1 MSDRVSASISIGGTV
16 TLDQWAALL
25 KLIEA
30 EDLRTEWDGP
40 AFTASTLLE
49 SSALHLFTYEVP
61 WGRFTQLEQ
70 YACDE
75 RIAYRRWSGGYPGS
89 FGPEIIVFNG
99 SGKDGPLNYDAD
111 EDERVVL
118 HPETI
123 EQLGSMRAI
132 RAYLKPAAFEPPPLI
147 IAD

>member
-16 TLDQWAALL
+16 TRDQWAALL

-40 AFTASTLLE
+40 AFTAATPLKSR
-49 SSALHLFTYEVP
+49 ALNLFAHDVP
-61 WGRFTQLEQ
+61 WGRFDPLEQ

-89 FGPEIIVFNG
+89 FGLKSSCSTAKVKTARSIMTPMRT
-99 SGKDGPLNYDAD
+99 SASSSTPKPLNSLAQCAQSA
-111 EDERVVL
+111 
-118 HPETI
+118 PI
-123 EQLGSMRAI
+123 SN
-132 RAYLKPAAFEPPPLI
+132 PPRSSRRRW
-147 IAD
+147 

>member
-40 AFTASTLLE
+40 AFTAATPLE
-49 SSALHLFTYEVP
+49 SRALHLFAHEVP
-61 WGRFTQLEQ
+61 WGRFEALEQ
-70 YACDE
+70 YACNE
-75 RIAYRRWSGGYPGS
+75 RITYRRWSGGYSGS
-89 FGPEIIVFNG
+89 FGPEIIVFDGN
-99 SGKDGPLNYDAD
+99 DGPLNYDAD

-118 HPETI
+118 NPETI
-123 EQLGSMRAI
+123 ERLGSMRAI
-132 RAYLKPAAFEPPPLI
+132 RTYLKPATFEPPPLVI
-147 IAD
+147 SE

>member
-40 AFTASTLLE
+40 AFTESTPLE
-49 SSALHLFTYEVP
+49 SSALHLFAYEVP
-61 WGRFTQLEQ
+61 WGRFDPLEQ

-89 FGPEIIVFNG
+89 FGPEIIVFN
-99 SGKDGPLNYDAD
+99 SNCTDGPLNYDAD
-111 EDERVVL
+111 EDQRVVI

-123 EQLGSMRAI
+123 EQLGSIRAI

>member
-16 TLDQWAALL
+16 TRDQWAALL
-25 KLIEA
+25 ELIVE
-30 EDLRTEWDGP
+30 EDLGTAWDGP
-40 AFTASTLLE
+40 AFTAATPLE
-49 SSALHLFTYEVP
+49 ADALHLYAHEVP
-61 WGRFTQLEQ
+61 WGRFEALEQ

-75 RIAYRRWSGGYPGS
+75 GIAYRRWSGGYPGA
-89 FGPEIIVFNG
+89 FGAEIIVF
-99 SGKDGPLNYDAD
+99 DGTEHGPFNYDAD
-111 EDERVVL
+111 EDERVVV

-132 RAYLKPAAFEPPPLI
+132 RAYLKPAKFEPPPLV

>member
-16 TLDQWAALL
+16 TRYQWEALL

-40 AFTASTLLE
+40 AFAAATPLKYR
-49 SSALHLFTYEVP
+49 ALKLFAHDVP
-61 WGRFTQLEQ
+61 WGRFDPLEQ

-89 FGPEIIVFNG
+89 FGPEIIVFD
-99 SGKDGPLNYDAD
+99 SKGKDGPLNYDAD
-111 EDERVVL
+111 EDEHVVL

-132 RAYLKPAAFEPPPLI
+132 RAYLKPAAFNPPPLVI
-147 IAD
+147 SE